1 MKINKDMKIVIR
13 LFIQTV
19 AIVIA
24 AYILPGIIIENL
36 STAILVAIILG
47 VVTTFIKP
55 VLVILTLPIT
65 LLSLGLFI
73 FVINGVLVL
82 LVSLI
87 IPGFK
92 VDNFLWA
99 LLFSL
104 IVTLVSSFL
113 NKLNK

>member
-1 MKINKDMKIVIR
+1 MKIVIR

-24 AYILPGIIIENL
+24 AYILPGVTVENL

-47 VVTTFIKP
+47 VVNTFIKP
-55 VLVILTLPIT
+55 VFVILTLPIT
-65 LLSLGLFI
+65 VVTLGLFI
-73 FVINGVLVL
+73 FAINGILVL
-82 LVSLI
+82 LVSFTI
-87 IPGFK
+87 SGFK